1 MAHVR
6 TRTYNPQG
14 PFRTQWNTALERNPV
29 TEAASH
35 SRDTPLLTPR
45 QIKLIVVGLAIGMFL
60 AALDQMI
67 VSTAIRT
74 IGDDLNGLTL
84 QAWVTTAYLIAATIS
99 TPLYGKL
106 SDIYGRK
113 PLYLVSITLFVVG
126 SLLCGTATDMYQLAA
141 HRGLQG
147 LGAGGLMALA
157 LIILGDV
164 LSPRERTKYQ
174 AAFFAVWGV
183 ASVLGPVLGGFF
195 AGASE
200 LLSLAGWRWIFLM
213 NVPLG
218 ILTMAVIIKVLHLP
232 HTHKKVRIDWW
243 GVATLIVAL
252 VPLLLVVEQGRTWG
266 WTSAPTVV
274 LSVVTVLGVVGF
286 YLAERAAGD
295 DALLP
300 LRMFRN
306 RTAGVSTGMNL
317 VMGFAMFGGLA
328 GLPLYLQIA
337 KGMSPTAAGLA
348 MLPFTVGILIMGVVS
363 AKVIHATGRYKIFP
377 VIGISLLVVAG
388 LYLSTLSAD
397 SPLWHLAIGAT
408 VFGLGLGG
416 VMQPNMLA
424 VQNAVEPRD
433 MGTGSASVMFFRQ
446 IGGSLGTAVFLSIMF
461 STVAGNI
468 ASEFEKAAPTPQFQA
483 ALADP
488 AVLEDP
494 LNAAVIGVITS
505 GSLEGAEEA
514 GISLDDTSFIQ
525 RLDPVLAAPFE
536 EGFADSIT
544 DVIFISSF
552 ITMAALIFA
561 LLVPQLPLRE
571 KSGLETIRDGDHE
584 LGVGL

>member
-1 MAHVR
+1 MPEPA
-6 TRTYNPQG
+6 G
-14 PFRTQWNTALERNPV
+14 P
-29 TEAASH
+29 
-35 SRDTPLLTPR
+35 SRDTPLLTTR

-106 SDIYGRK
+106 SDIFGRK
-113 PLYLVSITLFVVG
+113 PLYMVSISLFVVG

-141 HRGLQG
+141 YRGLQG

-195 AGASE
+195 AGASN
-200 LLSLAGWRWIFLM
+200 LLGLAGWRWIFLI

-218 ILTMAVIIKVLHLP
+218 IVTMAVIIRVLHLP
-232 HTHKKVRIDWW
+232 HVYKKVRIDWW
-243 GVATLIVAL
+243 GVGTLVVAL
-252 VPLLLVVEQGRTWG
+252 VPLLLVVEQGREWG
-266 WTSAPTVV
+266 WTSALT
-274 LSVVTVLGVVGF
+274 LSFGALSLVGIVGF

-306 RTAGVSTGMNL
+306 RTVGVSTGMNL

-348 MLPFTVGILIMGVVS
+348 MLPFTVGILIMATVS
-363 AKVIHATGRYKIFP
+363 ARIIHATGHYKMFP
-377 VIGISLLVVAG
+377 VVGITLLVIAS
-388 LYLSTLSAD
+388 LYLSTLTAA
-397 SPLWHLAIGAT
+397 SPLWHLGAGALA
-408 VFGLGLGG
+408 FGLGLGG
-416 VMQPNMLA
+416 IMQPNMLA

-461 STVAGNI
+461 ATVAGNI
-468 ASEFEKAAPTPQFQA
+468 ATEFEKVAPTAQFQA
-483 ALADP
+483 TVADP
-488 AVLEDP
+488 AVLADP
-494 LNAAVIGVITS
+494 LNAAVIDVISS
-505 GSLEGAEEA
+505 GSLDGAEDA

-525 RLDPVLAAPFE
+525 QLNPVLAAPFE
-536 EGFADSIT
+536 EGFAESIT
-544 DVIFISSF
+544 DVIFISAF
-552 ITMAALIFA
+552 ITMLALVFA
-561 LLVPQLPLRE
+561 VMIPQLPLRE

-584 LGVGL
+584 LGGGL

>member
-1 MAHVR
+1 MTEPA
-6 TRTYNPQG
+6 G
-14 PFRTQWNTALERNPV
+14 P
-29 TEAASH
+29 
-35 SRDTPLLTPR
+35 SRDTPLLTTR

-106 SDIYGRK
+106 SDIFGRK
-113 PLYLVSITLFVVG
+113 PLYMVSISLFVVG

-141 HRGLQG
+141 YRGLQG

-195 AGASE
+195 AGASN
-200 LLSLAGWRWIFLM
+200 LLGLAGWRWIFLI

-218 ILTMAVIIKVLHLP
+218 IVTMAVIIRVLHLP
-232 HTHKKVRIDWW
+232 HVYKKVRIDWW
-243 GVATLIVAL
+243 GVGTLVVAL
-252 VPLLLVVEQGRTWG
+252 VPLLLVVEQGREWG
-266 WTSAPTVV
+266 WTSALT
-274 LSVVTVLGVVGF
+274 LSFGALSLVGIAGF

-306 RTAGVSTGMNL
+306 RTVGVSTGMNL

-348 MLPFTVGILIMGVVS
+348 MLPFTVGILIMATVS
-363 AKVIHATGRYKIFP
+363 ARIIHATGHYKMFP
-377 VIGISLLVVAG
+377 VVGITLLVIAS
-388 LYLSTLSAD
+388 LYLSTLTAN
-397 SPLWHLAIGAT
+397 SPLWHLGVGAL

-416 VMQPNMLA
+416 IMQPNMLA

-461 STVAGNI
+461 ATVAGNI
-468 ASEFEKAAPTPQFQA
+468 ATEFEKAAPTPQFQETV
-483 ALADP
+483 ADP
-488 AVLEDP
+488 AVLADP
-494 LNAAVIGVITS
+494 LNAAVIDVISS
-505 GSLEGAEEA
+505 GSLDGAEDA

-525 RLDPVLAAPFE
+525 QLNPVLAAPFE
-536 EGFADSIT
+536 EGFAESIT
-544 DVIFISSF
+544 DVIFISAF
-552 ITMAALIFA
+552 ITMLALVFA
-561 LLVPQLPLRE
+561 VMIPQLPLRE

-584 LGVGL
+584 LGGGL